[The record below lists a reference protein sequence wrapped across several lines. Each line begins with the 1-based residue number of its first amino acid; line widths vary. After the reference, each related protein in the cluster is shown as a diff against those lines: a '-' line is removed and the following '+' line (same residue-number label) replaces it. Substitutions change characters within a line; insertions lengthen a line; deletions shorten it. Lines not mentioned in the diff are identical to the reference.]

1 MSSDVYTCFGRVW
14 PATIET
20 QFVLSNNKKWNA
32 KHWFIW
38 IKVWIVLLWISTG
51 RLNTP
56 IAWSQSYLMSSPPPW
71 WLWGPSPLEQTRIS
85 PPRRPV
91 TAAWWKISTKT
102 IQMRGVCRRNVEG
115 HYSHETLQAAK
126 AIRNLI
132 NWLVVSNISYFP
144 FHIWDVILPIDEVIF
159 FKMVIAPPTRY
170 DQQIIKYYHLV
181 I

>member
-1 MSSDVYTCFGRVW
+1 
-14 PATIET
+14 
-20 QFVLSNNKKWNA
+20 
-32 KHWFIW
+32 
-38 IKVWIVLLWISTG
+38 
-51 RLNTP
+51 
-56 IAWSQSYLMSSPPPW
+56 
-71 WLWGPSPLEQTRIS
+71 
-85 PPRRPV
+85 V